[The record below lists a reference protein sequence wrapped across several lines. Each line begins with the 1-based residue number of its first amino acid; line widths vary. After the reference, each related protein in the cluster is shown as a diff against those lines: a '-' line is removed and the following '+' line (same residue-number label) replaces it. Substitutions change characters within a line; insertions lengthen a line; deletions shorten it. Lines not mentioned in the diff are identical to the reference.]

1 MACFHPVQA
10 LRPRLGSE
18 STKLIFNPG
27 PKSEGDPIQVRCCQC
42 VGCRTDHARD
52 WAIRCVHEASLHDA
66 NSYLTL
72 TYAPENVPKGYTLVL
87 EHFQDFMKRFRE
99 RLVYDCY
106 KRISDSYEGPTI
118 LNSKNLK
125 RFFMKLARKEAPK
138 VRFFHAGEYGEEF
151 GRPHYH
157 ALIFGYDFPDKKFFK
172 MYKGNPLYRS
182 ELLSSLWTD
191 GFATI
196 GALTFESAAYVARYC
211 MKKITGVQADEH
223 YTVVD
228 PDTGEIFKRKPEY
241 TTMSRNK
248 GIGAKWYDKYKHTDL
263 YNSDNVVL
271 PGRSP
276 LKIPKYYDNNY
287 KMEHPLEFEDLQFR
301 RAERAQ
307 SRAHENT
314 LERLAVRKQCFVAN
328 MNKFKREV
336 E

>member
-10 LRPRLGSE
+10 LRPRTGSE
-18 STKLIFNPG
+18 STKLIFNPN
-27 PKSEGDPIQVRCCQC
+27 PRSEGDLIQVRCCQC
-42 VGCRTDHARD
+42 VGCRTDHARE
-52 WAIRCVHEASLHDA
+52 WAVRCVHEASCHEA

-72 TYAPENVPKGYTLVL
+72 TYAPEKVPEGYTLVL
-87 EHFQDFMKRFRE
+87 EHFQDFMKRFRQ
-99 RLVYDCY
+99 RLVDDLWR
-106 KRISDSYEGPTI
+106 KKISEHSGEVTKDI
-118 LNSKNLK
+118 K
-125 RFFMKLARKEAPK
+125 RFLRKLAQKEAPK
-138 VRFFHAGEYGEEF
+138 IKFFHAGEYGEEY

-157 ALIFGYDFPDKKFFK
+157 ALIFGYDFPDKKFYK
-172 MYKGNPLYRS
+172 VYKGNRLYQS
-182 ELLSSLWTD
+182 EFLSSLWTL
-191 GFATI
+191 GYATI

-211 MKKITGVQADEH
+211 MKKITGVQADAH

-228 PDTGEIFKRKPEY
+228 EETGEIFKRKPEY

-248 GIGAKWYDKYKHTDL
+248 GIGKEWYDKYKHTDL

-287 KMEHPLEFEDLQFR
+287 KMEHPLEFEDLQFK

-314 LERLAVRKQCFVAN
+314 PERLAVRKQCFVAN
-328 MNKFKREV
+328 MNRYKREI